1 MGLAEGAELDRVRSD
16 DYAETGLEPW
26 LSSLTD
32 RSDETS
38 MLMRKF
44 GTAVDEV
51 EVDEDGWQVSLD
63 LEKLQNLTSLSSDT
77 TFSDSSES
85 LISDQFSNPKQII
98 FSRSLETPEFHNV
111 PLKSVE
117 ERTDEL
123 RVQFLK
129 DKVRRFR
136 DKMELLKSN

>member
-51 EVDEDGWQVSLD
+51 EVDEDGWKVSLD

-77 TFSDSSES
+77 
-85 LISDQFSNPKQII
+85 ISDQFSNPKQII

>member
-77 TFSDSSES
+77 
-85 LISDQFSNPKQII
+85 ISDQFSNPKQII

>member
-16 DYAETGLEPW
+16 GYAETGLEPW

-77 TFSDSSES
+77 
-85 LISDQFSNPKQII
+85 ISDQFSNPKQII

>member
-1 MGLAEGAELDRVRSD
+1 MGFAEGAEQDRVGSD
-16 DYAETGLEPW
+16 DYDGTGMNPW

-38 MLMRKF
+38 MLMRRF
-44 GTAVDEV
+44 GSAVDEV
-51 EVDEDGWQVSLD
+51 EVDEDGWKVSLD

-85 LISDQFSNPKQII
+85 LISDQYSNPEQII
-98 FSRSLETPEFHNV
+98 LSRSLETPEFYNV

-123 RVQFLK
+123 RVQILK

-136 DKMELLKSN
+136 DKMEQLKSN